1 MKKFFAL
8 ILALC
13 MIFALAA
20 CGQQATPA
28 ATEAPAKTETPSE
41 APAQPAA
48 EPAADTPK
56 EPASSV
62 ETVAFCTGRQG
73 AGILYPFTVSLAEF
87 MKNDGI
93 YKDYTIIPS
102 GTAASPTMCDSGE
115 AQVGWCTTDV
125 AWLAQQGIG
134 MYEAPLTNFS
144 LLSCTYGGGLCIVTF
159 ADNDAINSVADLAGK
174 RVNVG
179 SAGQVQYVAAGYLLQ
194 AAGLSFAD
202 LGEANGL
209 ALADACEELKNG
221 NLDAL
226 IVYNSVPLAT
236 IMELNTSRQI
246 KLVPLGDAVIDGMI
260 ELLPVLQKVHF
271 EAGETYDGVIEP
283 YDTVTNF
290 GCIIVSNDL
299 DEDTVYLMTKCYIE
313 HYAELQEAVG
323 PLKNTN
329 GGDICMQTNGLEYH
343 PGAVRY
349 YTEAGLM

>member
-1 MKKFFAL
+1 MKKAIAL

-13 MIFALAA
+13 MIFVLAA
-20 CGQQATPA
+20 CGQQA
-28 ATEAPAKTETPSE
+28 APASPQNSET
-41 APAQPAA
+41 AQPAA
-48 EPAADTPK
+48 SEQPAAVEEPAETAK
-56 EPASSV
+56 EPVSSV

-93 YKDYTIIPS
+93 FKDYTIIPS

-115 AQVGWCTTDV
+115 AQIGWCTTDV

-144 LLSCTYGGGLCIVTF
+144 LFACTYGGGLCIVTF
-159 ADNDAINSVADLAGK
+159 ADNNEINSVADLAGK

-179 SAGQVQYVAAGYLLQ
+179 SAGQVQYVAADYLLQ
-194 AAGLSFAD
+194 AAGMSFAD

-236 IMELNTSRQI
+236 IIELNTTRQI
-246 KLVPLGDAVIDGMI
+246 KLVPLGDDVIDGMI
-260 ELLPVLQKVHF
+260 ELLPVLQKIHF
-271 EAGETYDGVIEP
+271 EVGETYEGVTEP

-323 PLKNTN
+323 PLKGTN
-329 GGDICMQTNGLEYH
+329 GSDICMQTNGLVYH
-343 PGAVRY
+343 PGAIRY